1 MWKQLAE
8 AYKDMQTEKA
18 SQGMFVVVQGSKYEV
33 LGQFKDKK
41 KAMDLMKKNPKSKTI
56 QIGKFATVD
65 DKPIDIKVGDKLSYT
80 RFKMSTKIKEDL
92 DEKTKIEFKPNPSD
106 SNKTMIMKKGK
117 EMGNIIKTNKGFQVM
132 QFDKPAGKV
141 FKSLNDIKPAIRKM
155 YGEAVNPNCDCVDCN
170 CDPCE
175 CGDWREGMGPEGGG
189 HKTSDAEGLG
199 EETLVE
205 LSAEEKK
212 LIDKMY
218 DKKGNLTP
226 IGKAVMDAGKKAA
239 AKKK

>member
-18 SQGMFVVVQGSKYEV
+18 SQGMFVVVQGSKYKV

-65 DKPIDIKVGDKLSYT
+65 DKPIDIKVGDELSYT
-80 RFKMSTKIKEDL
+80 RFKMSTKIKE
-92 DEKTKIEFKPNPSD
+92 E
-106 SNKTMIMKKGK
+106 
-117 EMGNIIKTNKGFQVM
+117 
-132 QFDKPAGKV
+132 
-141 FKSLNDIKPAIRKM
+141 
-155 YGEAVNPNCDCVDCN
+155 VNPNCDCVDCN

-199 EETLVE
+199 EETLME

-226 IGKAVMDAGKKAA
+226 IGKAVMDAGKMRGKSPSQMGVLT
-239 AKKK
+239 KKK

>member
-1 MWKQLAE
+1 MWKQLSTAYQSMYLDE
-8 AYKDMQTEKA
+8 AM
-18 SQGMFVVVQGSKYEV
+18 KYTHAVIDPDGNV
-33 LGQFKDKK
+33 LGFTSNQKDATSMSKNNLRKVKGKVVALKK
-41 KAMDLMKKNPKSKTI
+41 PMAPKK
-56 QIGKFATVD
+56 GD
-65 DKPIDIKVGDKLSYT
+65 MMVGRPL
-80 RFKMSTKIKEDL
+80 KENL

-189 HKTSDAEGLG
+189 HKTSDAESLG
-199 EETLVE
+199 EETLEE
-205 LSAEEKK
+205 LTSAEKK

-226 IGKAVMDAGKKAA
+226 IGKAVMDAGKMRGKSPSQMGVLT
-239 AKKK
+239 KKK